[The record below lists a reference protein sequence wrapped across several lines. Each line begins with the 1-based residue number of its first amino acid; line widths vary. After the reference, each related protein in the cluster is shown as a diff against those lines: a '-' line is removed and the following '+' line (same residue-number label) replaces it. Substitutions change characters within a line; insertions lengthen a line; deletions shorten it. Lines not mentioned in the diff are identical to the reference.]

1 MLYTLTLNPSIDYAM
16 EIGDI
21 EIGATNYSKTEY
33 MLPGGKGINVSRVL
47 SHLEVPNKALGF
59 IGGHTGKF
67 IEDWLKKEKATVD
80 FVAVA
85 GDTRINVKL
94 KSAHETEINGL
105 GPVISEGEMGELLEK
120 IEQLTE
126 EDTLIISG
134 SKNRGIPEDFYLQ
147 IIEKLSKNGAS
158 FVIDTNSKELLEALA
173 YKPILVKPNQAEL
186 GDLFEVTIET
196 EEDVIEYGQKLHE
209 KGAQNV
215 IISLGGDGAVFI
227 DDEVIYKADSPKGEV
242 VNTVGSGDSMIAGF
256 MAGITKGLSKKEAFE
271 LGVQSGSATAFNQDL
286 AKKEDVY
293 ALNNQVKMR
302 KVEKK

>member
-1 MLYTLTLNPSIDYAM
+1 MK
-16 EIGDI
+16 IGNI
-21 EIGATNYSKTEY
+21 EIGVTNYSNTEY

-47 SHLEVPNKALGF
+47 SQLEVANKALGF

-80 FVAVA
+80 FVPVA

-120 IEQLTE
+120 IEQLTN

-147 IIEKLSKNGAS
+147 IIKKLTGNGAR
-158 FVIDTNSKELLEALA
+158 FVIDTNSKELLEALE
-173 YKPILVKPNQAEL
+173 YKPLLVKPNQSEL
-186 GDLFEVTIET
+186 GDLFGVVIDT
-196 EEDVIEYGQKLHE
+196 EEEAITYGQKLLE

-215 IISLGGDGAVFI
+215 IISLGGDGAIFI
-227 DDEVIYKADSPKGEV
+227 DEAVVYKADSPTGKV

-256 MAGITKGLSKKEAFE
+256 MAGVSQRLSKKEAFE
-271 LGVQSGSATAFNQDL
+271 LSVQSGSATAFNQDL

>member
-21 EIGATNYSKTEY
+21 EIGATNYTKTEY

-67 IEDWLKKEKATVD
+67 IEDWLMEEQAAVD
-80 FVAVA
+80 FVPVA

-94 KSAHETEINGL
+94 KGEHETEINGL